1 MAQDPDAALMLAF
14 QRGDAMAFRAL
25 YERHARAMVAFCHR
39 FVKDPARAE
48 ELAQDVFVKLHRS
61 AAGYSPR
68 ARFKTF
74 LYRVATNH
82 CLNELRRGEYAAR
95 EASPGARPDEPDAAP
110 DLDALPS
117 GDASPFQALEA
128 GRLAEAVTA
137 LLARLPEKQRAA
149 FVLCRFEGMS
159 YEEIAE
165 TLETSVS
172 AVKSLVHRATVAA
185 AEALAPFGPAAAA
198 GDTGAMP

>member
-1 MAQDPDAALMLAF
+1 MSQDNDAALLLAF
-14 QRGDAMAFRAL
+14 QRGDEAAFRLL
-25 YERHARAMVAFCHR
+25 YERNTRAMIAYCHR
-39 FVKDPARAE
+39 FVRDAARAE
-48 ELAQDVFVKLHRS
+48 ELAQDVFVKLYRS
-61 AAGYSPR
+61 AHRYRPS

-82 CLNELRRGEYAAR
+82 CLNEVRRAEFTARAADR
-95 EASPGARPDEPDAAP
+95 PGDGPAP

-117 GDASPFQALEA
+117 GAADPHDEAVARSLEQ
-128 GRLAEAVTA
+128 AVTA
-137 LLARLPEKQRAA
+137 LLGALPEKQRAA

-172 AVKSLVHRATVAA
+172 AVKSLIHRATVSAA
-185 AEALAPFGPAAAA
+185 AALAPFAPGGGEEAVS
-198 GDTGAMP
+198 

>member
-1 MAQDPDAALMLAF
+1 MSQDDDAELLLAF
-14 QRGDAMAFRAL
+14 QRGDEAAFRLL
-25 YERHARAMVAFCHR
+25 YERNARAMIAFCHR
-39 FVKDPARAE
+39 FVRDAARAE
-48 ELAQDVFVKLHRS
+48 ELAQDVFVKLYRM
-61 AAGYSPR
+61 AGRYQPS

-82 CLNELRRGEYAAR
+82 CLNEVRRAEFMARASGPLGE
-95 EASPGARPDEPDAAP
+95 DQAP

-117 GDASPFQALEA
+117 GAA
-128 GRLAEAVTA
+128 GPHDEAVA
-137 LLARLPEKQRAA
+137 RSLEQAVVSLLGALPEKQRAA

-172 AVKSLVHRATVAA
+172 AVKSLIHRATVSAA
-185 AEALAPFGPAAAA
+185 TALAEFAPH
-198 GDTGAMP
+198 GDEEAMS

>member
-14 QRGDAMAFRAL
+14 QRGDAAAFRAL

-39 FVKDPARAE
+39 FVKDAGRAE

-61 AAGYSPR
+61 AGGYSPR

-74 LYRVATNH
+74 LYRVATNT
-82 CLNELRRGEYAAR
+82 CLNELRRGEYVGRPAR
-95 EASPGARPDEPDAAP
+95 LGTHQHEPDAAP

-117 GDASPFQALEA
+117 NDASPHQALEA

-137 LLARLPEKQRAA
+137 LLASLPEKQRAA
-149 FVLCRFEGMS
+149 FVLCRFEGLS

-185 AEALAPFGPAAAA
+185 AEALAPFGPDSRA
-198 GDTGAMP
+198 GETGAMP